1 MWDRGHRDQCEVE
14 LAYVDEKFSKSTTFL
29 GFFTRSVMRV
39 VILWLILDWIS
50 IHKKVLALMRGL
62 HKPLAKRGWF
72 ISIWVNL
79 LLLYFLSVS
88 SFLSSSH
95 ISIIFFSLSSLSSDF
110 IFNGNSSHV
119 QNFLRSRIDCF
130 SLLSSFFY
138 NLMTKKNFFSFM
150 SVWIF
155 NVIADTSCQVHSII
169 DFSSFFALCGCS

>member
-1 MWDRGHRDQCEVE
+1 MEKFIREWKVTDMWDRGHRDQCEVE

-95 ISIIFFSLSSLSSDF
+95 ISIIFVL
-110 IFNGNSSHV
+110 
-119 QNFLRSRIDCF
+119 FLLCRLI
-130 SLLSSFFY
+130 LL
-138 NLMTKKNFFSFM
+138 LME
-150 SVWIF
+150 I
-155 NVIADTSCQVHSII
+155 QVTFKISWDLELTVFLCSAAFSII
-169 DFSSFFALCGCS
+169 